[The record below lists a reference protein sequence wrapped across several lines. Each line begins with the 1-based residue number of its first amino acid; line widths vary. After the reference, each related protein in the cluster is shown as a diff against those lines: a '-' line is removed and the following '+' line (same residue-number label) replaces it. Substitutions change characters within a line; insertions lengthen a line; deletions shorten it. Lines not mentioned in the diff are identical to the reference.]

1 MKNFFVGEMDEM
13 VIEKKKLGYQEARL
27 RCPHQPRL
35 LRYLEMK
42 SYKCQ
47 RNF

>member
-1 MKNFFVGEMDEM
+1 MKIFFVGEMDEM
-13 VIEKKKLGYQEARL
+13 VREKKLGYQEARL